1 MDALGSAFAMGL
13 WEVYARQMYA
23 ETCMMSEPPQYTAA
37 PVEEPKSG
45 PPASHFFAAKKE
57 PNVKVK
63 YQLAYVHRG

>member
-1 MDALGSAFAMGL
+1 
-13 WEVYARQMYA
+13 
-23 ETCMMSEPPQYTAA
+23 MMSEPPQYTAA

-57 PNVKVK
+57 ASVKVK